1 MYKLF
6 LSNLNNK
13 AKVSVSEQAPEV
25 YLHKLIKA
33 GHTNIRAYDNFGS
46 KWGAISDAL
55 DMLRY
60 EDYGIDTTDAIK
72 KCKNYIKLHT
82 PKPVLCKCCKQVI
95 K

>member
-6 LSNLNNK
+6 LSTLNNK
-13 AKVSVSEQAPEV
+13 ATVSVSKQPLEV

-33 GHTNIRAYDNFGS
+33 GHTDIKAYGNFAN
-46 KWGAISDAL
+46 KFGAMMDAL
-55 DMLRY
+55 DMLCY
-60 EDYGIDTTDAIK
+60 EDTDIDDAVN

-82 PKPVLCKCCKQVI
+82 PKPVFCKCCKQVI